1 MRTPSPTLICFTSSI
16 PFYLSPLIGPQSPEI
31 VLIKLINVPLIA
43 KSKEN
48 FQLSTVWNFLL
59 PLVLLIPLS

>member
-1 MRTPSPTLICFTSSI
+1 MCTPSPTLIHFTSLI
-16 PFYLSPLIGPQSPEI
+16 PFYLSPLTGPQSPEI
-31 VLIKLINVPLIA
+31 ILIKLISVPLIA

-48 FQLSTVWNFLL
+48 FQLSMLWNFLL